1 MEKET
6 VLEIEFKELWNDKFA
21 WKITKQNEEILI
33 RNEFKDEELNVKS
46 FESPEFR
53 KTENKLFIRGSVKRL
68 DDNISICNQ
77 EEKALIEEKVK
88 SINEKYGIKK
98 RWRGKY
104 NEIYCYIDE
113 FFEIKTVYE
122 RETEKDNERYKVGNY
137 FEIGKEA
144 LEYAEY
150 MKKCSLEWH
159 EKNEIIDTYLLRTKF
174 LEDIDLMQYTGLKD
188 KNGKE
193 IYEGDILKYNF
204 PYDGRLKHV
213 SLVKFVET
221 EASFGIKDRYGN
233 EIPLY
238 RIAAN
243 NYFEVIGNIYENEEL
258 LKSEE
263 KND

>member
-1 MEKET
+1 MNRD
-6 VLEIEFKELWNDKFA
+6 IKFRA
-21 WKITKQNEEILI
+21 WLK
-33 RNEFKDEELNVKS
+33 
-46 FESPEFR
+46 
-53 KTENKLFIRGSVKRL
+53 
-68 DDNISICNQ
+68 
-77 EEKALIEEKVK
+77 EEKKMVIVETIDFSEK
-88 SINEKYGIKK
+88 SIQY
-98 RWRGKY
+98 
-104 NEIYCYIDE
+104 
-113 FFEIKTVYE
+113 
-122 RETEKDNERYKVGNY
+122 
-137 FEIGKEA
+137 
-144 LEYAEY
+144 L
-150 MKKCSLEWH
+150 